1 MRSRAWLMAALA
13 MAAAPMSPMLEQ
25 VSAQSGP
32 GIVISEFRFRG
43 PAGANDEFIELYNA
57 GPAPVNVGGWLVR
70 VSNNNKPPTV
80 VTRATIPVNTILNPG
95 CFYLVANTSSSGG
108 YTGGVAPNLSY
119 VLGFGDEGGVGLTL
133 PNTTTIV
140 DQVGH
145 GANGAFGE
153 GTRLP
158 VLLTNVNRG
167 VERRPGG
174 SAGHADT
181 NDNATD
187 FREITPGNPQNAS
200 SPCIS
205 AVVLLPH
212 DVQGA
217 GSVSPLADTTVS
229 VRGVVTARALD
240 GFFLQTEPGNE
251 DADANTSE
259 GLFVFTGGAPAAAQ
273 AGHLVQVTGSV
284 SEFVPVADPASPSR
298 TQLTA
303 VSSVTDLGAATQPD
317 PYALTAADVSDAGAL
332 DQLERFEGMRVTA
345 SSLTAVSGTGGEK
358 DEPNA
363 TSVSDGAFYAV
374 LAGARPFREPGIEA
388 GYPVLPCALAPCN
401 IPSFDGNPER
411 LRVDSDALE
420 GTSAVD
426 VTTGTVMLDVTGPLD
441 FASRAYTLLPETT
454 MTPLGGMAI
463 VGAPAAAAGEF
474 SIASF
479 NVDRFYDAGD
489 DPGSDPVLTPAAYER
504 RLAKA
509 SQTIRNV
516 LNTPDIIGFQEVEN
530 LAVLQDVAN
539 RVDADAALAGQPAS
553 NYVAYLFEGVE
564 ADGLDVGVLAKS
576 GRVSVISA
584 EPIGAEV
591 NDRPSLL
598 LRAMLSGPPTML
610 PQAVT
615 VIVNH
620 LSPLSGAERD
630 DATGQMVRAGR
641 QAQAEFLANYIQGRQ
656 LNDPAEAIVSI
667 GDYNAFGFNDGYVDT
682 VGTIRGVPAPPDQV
696 AVASADVVSPDLV
709 DAGELMPAGE
719 RYSFV
724 FDGNA
729 QSFDHVI
736 VSANLVPQLAGVAR
750 PRVNA
755 DFPEALRGDE
765 TTASRLS
772 DRDPVVAYFGFPPDV
787 EAPVFS
793 FLPQDAVAEATSAS
807 GAAVAYDVPTA
818 TDNLDAAVSVSCAP
832 ASGSVFPLGNSGAT
846 CTAQDL
852 AGNVA
857 TAAFTVTVQ
866 DTTAPALTVPG
877 DLTDEAQSAEGVAV
891 TFVATATD
899 AVTADPL
906 VSCTPASGSVFVVGA
921 TTVNCVASDDAG
933 NSASGSFT
941 VSVTE
946 PVLGRMHGTGNVD
959 APDQQFWFQ
968 FEVREAANYV
978 ERGRVTLRV
987 HDTGAP
993 DRYLALDV
1001 SDVSFSADKRTVEF
1015 RGVGSWNGEA
1025 GYRFHI
1031 TAVDRGEPGPGQ
1043 DAVEIAV
1050 TGPNGE
1056 VVAQASGILRDGNVQ
1071 SLR

>member
-1 MRSRAWLMAALA
+1 MAALA
-13 MAAAPMSPMLEQ
+13 VAAAPMSPMLEQ

-43 PAGANDEFIELYNA
+43 PAGVNDEFIELFNA
-57 GPAPVNVGGWLVR
+57 GTAPVDVGGWLVR
-70 VSNNNKPPTV
+70 VSNNNRPPTV
-80 VTRATIPVNTILNPG
+80 VTRATIPANTIINPG

-119 VLGFGDEGGVGLTL
+119 ALGFADEGGVGLTL
-133 PNTTTIV
+133 PDTTTIV

-153 GTRLP
+153 GTRLTA
-158 VLLTNVNRG
+158 VFTNVDRG
-167 VERRPGG
+167 IERRPGG
-174 SAGHADT
+174 TAGHVDT
-181 NDNATD
+181 NDNAAD

-200 SPCIS
+200 SACIT
-205 AVVLLPH
+205 AAVLLPH

-217 GSVSPLADTTVS
+217 GSVSPLAGTIVS

-240 GFFLQTEPGNE
+240 GFFLQTEPGSE

-259 GLFVFTGGAPAAAQ
+259 GLFVFTGGAPAAAP

-284 SEFVPVADPASPSR
+284 SEFVPAADPASPSR

-303 VSSVTDLGAATQPD
+303 VSSVTDLGAATPPE
-317 PYALTAADVSDAGAL
+317 PYALTAADLPDTGTP
-332 DQLERFEGMRVTA
+332 DQLERLEGMRVTVP
-345 SSLTAVSGTGGEK
+345 SLTAVSPTGGLK

-363 TSVSDGAFYAV
+363 SSASDGAFYAV
-374 LAGARPFREPGIEA
+374 VAGARPFREPGIET
-388 GYPVLPCALAPCN
+388 GYPMLPCALAPCN
-401 IPSFDGNPER
+401 IASFDANPER

-420 GTSAVD
+420 GTTAVN
-426 VTTGTVMLDVTGPLD
+426 VTTGAVMMDVTGPLD
-441 FASRAYTLLPETT
+441 FASRAYTLLPESTPA
-454 MTPLGGMAI
+454 PLGGMAI
-463 VGAPAAAAGEF
+463 VAAPAAEAGEF

-489 DPGSDPVLTPAAYER
+489 DPGGDPVLTAAAYDT

-516 LNTPDIIGFQEVEN
+516 MNMPDIIGFQEVEH

-539 RVDADAALAGQPAS
+539 RVDADAAPAGQPAP
-553 NYVAYLFEGVE
+553 NYAAYLFEGVD
-564 ADGLDVGVLAKS
+564 ADGLDVGVLVKS

-584 EPIGAEV
+584 EPIGTEV

-598 LRAMLSGPPTML
+598 LQAMLSGPATML
-610 PQAVT
+610 PQTVT
-615 VIVNH
+615 VIVNQ

-630 DATGQMVRAGR
+630 DATGQMVRARR
-641 QAQAEFLANYIQGRQ
+641 QAQAEFLANFVQGRQ

-696 AVASADVVSPDLV
+696 VTASPDLVSPDLV
-709 DAGELMPAGE
+709 DAGEVMPAGE

-729 QSFDHVI
+729 QSFDHVL
-736 VSANLVPQLAGVAR
+736 VTANLTPQFAGLAR

-772 DRDPVVAYFGFPPDV
+772 DRDPVVAYFAFPPDV
-787 EAPVFS
+787 DAPVFS
-793 FLPQDAVAEATSAS
+793 FLPQDDVAEATSAS
-807 GAAVAYDVPTA
+807 GAAVGYDVPAA
-818 TDNLDAAVSVSCAP
+818 TDNLDPVVTVSCAP
-832 ASGSVFPLGNSGAT
+832 ASGSVFPLGNSGVT

-857 TAAFTVTVQ
+857 TAAFTITVQ
-866 DTTAPALTVPG
+866 DTTAPALTVPA
-877 DLTDEAQSAEGVAV
+877 DLTGEAQSPAGVEV
-891 TFVATATD
+891 NFVATATD
-899 AVTADPL
+899 AVTAEPV
-906 VSCTPASGSVFVVGA
+906 VSCTPASGSTFAVGA
-921 TTVNCVASDDAG
+921 TTVTCVASDDAG
-933 NSASGSFT
+933 NSSSGSFT
-941 VSVTE
+941 VTIAE
-946 PVLGRMHGTGNVD
+946 PVLGRMHGTGTVD

-993 DRYLALDV
+993 DRYLAADV
-1001 SDVSFSADKRTVEF
+1001 SDVSFSADRRTVEF
-1015 RGVGSWNGEA
+1015 SGIGSWNGEA

-1031 TAVDRGEPGPGQ
+1031 TARDRGEPGPGQ
-1043 DAVEIAV
+1043 DAVEIVV
-1050 TGPNGE
+1050 TSPSGD
-1056 VVAQASGILRDGNVQ
+1056 VVAETSGVLRDGNLQ

>member
-43 PAGANDEFIELYNA
+43 PAGANDEFIEIYNA

-70 VSNNNKPPTV
+70 VSNNNRPPTV
-80 VTRATIPVNTILNPG
+80 VTRATIPANTIINPG
-95 CFYLVANTSSSGG
+95 CFYLVANTSPSGG

-153 GTRLP
+153 GTRLTA
-158 VLLTNVNRG
+158 VFTNVDRG
-167 VERRPGG
+167 IERRPGG
-174 SAGHADT
+174 TAGHVDT
-181 NDNATD
+181 NDNAAD

-200 SPCIS
+200 SACIT
-205 AVVLLPH
+205 AVALLPH

-217 GSVSPLADTTVS
+217 GSVSPLAGTMVS
-229 VRGVVTARALD
+229 VRGVVTARTVD

-251 DADANTSE
+251 DADANTPE
-259 GLFVFTGGAPAAAQ
+259 GLFVSAGGALAAAP
-273 AGHLVQVTGSV
+273 AGHLVQVTASV
-284 SEFVPVADPASPSR
+284 SEFAPAADPASPSR

-303 VSSVTDLGAATQPD
+303 VSSVTDLGTATQPD
-317 PYALTAADVSDAGAL
+317 PYALTAADLSDAGAL
-332 DQLERFEGMRVTA
+332 DQLERLEGMRVAA
-345 SSLTAVSGTGGEK
+345 SSLTAISGTGGVK

-363 TSVSDGAFYAV
+363 ASASDGVFYATV
-374 LAGARPFREPGIEA
+374 AGARPFREPGIEA
-388 GYPVLPCALAPCN
+388 GFPVLPCALAPCG

-441 FASRAYTLLPETT
+441 FASRAYTLLPESTL
-454 MTPLGGMAI
+454 TPLGGMAI
-463 VGAPAAAAGEF
+463 VAAPAAAAGEF

-479 NVDRFYDAGD
+479 NIERFYDAGD
-489 DPGSDPVLTPAAYER
+489 DPGGDPVLTAAAYDT

-516 LNTPDIIGFQEVEN
+516 MNIPDIIGFQEVEN
-530 LAVLQDVAN
+530 LAVLRDVAN
-539 RVDADAALAGQPAS
+539 RVDADAVLAGHPAS

-598 LRAMLSGPPTML
+598 LRAMLSGPTTML

-615 VIVNH
+615 VIVNQ

-630 DATGQMVRAGR
+630 DATGQMVRARR
-641 QAQAEFLANYIQGRQ
+641 QAQAEFLANHIQGRQ

-667 GDYNAFGFNDGYVDT
+667 GDYNAFSFNDGYVDT
-682 VGTIRGVPAPPDQV
+682 MGTIRGVPALPDQV
-696 AVASADVVSPDLV
+696 AVASPDLVSPDLV
-709 DAGELMPAGE
+709 DAGEIMPADE

-724 FDGNA
+724 FDGHA
-729 QSFDHVI
+729 QSFDHVL
-736 VSANLVPQLAGVAR
+736 VTANLAPQLAGVAR

-755 DFPEALRGDE
+755 DFPEVLRGNE

-772 DRDPVVAYFGFPPDV
+772 DRDPVVVYFDFPPDV
-787 EAPVFS
+787 DAPAFS
-793 FLPQDAVAEATSAS
+793 FLPQDEVAEATSAS
-807 GAAVAYDVPTA
+807 GAAVAYDVPGA
-818 TDNLDAAVSVSCAP
+818 TDNLDPAVIVSCAP
-832 ASGSVFPLGNSGAT
+832 ASGSVFPLGNSGVT

-857 TAAFTVTVQ
+857 TAAFTITVQ
-866 DTTAPALTVPG
+866 DTTAPALTVPA
-877 DLTDEAQSAEGVAV
+877 DLTDEAQSPAGAAV
-891 TFVATATD
+891 NFVATATD
-899 AVTADPL
+899 AVTAEPV
-906 VSCTPASGSVFVVGA
+906 VSCTPASGSTFAVGV
-921 TTVNCVASDDAG
+921 TTVTCVASDDAG
-933 NSASGSFT
+933 NSSNGSFT
-941 VSVTE
+941 VTITE
-946 PVLGRMHGTGNVD
+946 PVLGRMQGTGNVD
-959 APDQQFWFQ
+959 VPDQQFWFQ

-978 ERGRVTLRV
+978 ERGRVMFRV

-993 DRYLALDV
+993 DRYLAAEV
-1001 SDVSFSADKRTVEF
+1001 SDVRFSADRRTVEF
-1015 RGVGSWNGEA
+1015 SGVGSWNGEA

-1031 TAVDRGEPGPGQ
+1031 TAHDQGEPGPGQ
-1043 DAVEIAV
+1043 DAVEIVV
-1050 TGPNGE
+1050 TSPNGD
-1056 VVAQASGILRDGNVQ
+1056 VVAEASGVLRAGNVQ
-1071 SLR
+1071 TLR

>member
-13 MAAAPMSPMLEQ
+13 TAAAPMSPMLEQ

-57 GPAPVNVGGWLVR
+57 SPAPVNAGGWLVR
-70 VSNNNKPPTV
+70 VSNNNLTPTV
-80 VTRATIPVNTILNPG
+80 VTRATIPANTIINPG

-200 SPCIS
+200 SPCIT

-217 GSVSPLADTTVS
+217 GSVSPLAGTTVS

-240 GFFLQTEPGNE
+240 GFFLQTEAGNE

-259 GLFVFTGGAPAAAQ
+259 GLFVFTGGAPAAAP

-284 SEFVPVADPASPSR
+284 SEFVPAADPASPPR
-298 TQLTA
+298 TQLSA
-303 VSSVTDLGAATQPD
+303 VSSVTDLGTATPPD
-317 PYALTAADVSDAGAL
+317 PYALTTADLSDAGAL
-332 DQLERFEGMRVTA
+332 DQLEHFEGMRVTA
-345 SSLTAVSGTGGEK
+345 TALTAVSGTGGVK
-358 DEPNA
+358 DEANA
-363 TSVSDGAFYAV
+363 DAASDGAFYAV

-426 VTTGTVMLDVTGPLD
+426 VTTGAVMLDVTGPLD

-454 MTPLGGMAI
+454 LTPLGGMAI
-463 VGAPAAAAGEF
+463 VAAPAAAAGEF

-479 NVDRFYDAGD
+479 NLDRFYDAGD
-489 DPGSDPVLTPAAYER
+489 DPGSDPVLTAAAYDT

-509 SQTIRNV
+509 SRTIRDV
-516 LNTPDIIGFQEVEN
+516 LNMPDVIGFQEVEHR
-530 LAVLQDVAN
+530 AVLQDVAN

-564 ADGLDVGVLAKS
+564 ADGLDVGVLVKS
-576 GRVSVISA
+576 GRVSVIAA
-584 EPIGAEV
+584 EPIGADV

-598 LRAMLSGPPTML
+598 LRAVLSGPPTML

-615 VIVNH
+615 VIVNQ
-620 LSPLSGAERD
+620 LSSLSGAERD
-630 DATGQMVRAGR
+630 DATGQLVRARR
-641 QAQAEFLANYIQGRQ
+641 QAEAEFLANYLQGRQ
-656 LNDPAEAIVSI
+656 LNDPAEAILSV
-667 GDYNAFGFNDGYVDT
+667 GDYNAFSFNDGYVDT

-696 AVASADVVSPDLV
+696 AAASPDLVSPDLL
-709 DAGELMPAGE
+709 DAGELMPPGE
-719 RYSFV
+719 RYSLV
-724 FDGNA
+724 SDGHA

-736 VSANLVPQLAGVAR
+736 FSANLVPQLAGVAR

-755 DFPEALRGDE
+755 DFPEALRGDG

-772 DRDPVVAYFGFPPDV
+772 DRDPVVIYFAFPPDV
-787 EAPVFS
+787 DAPVLS
-793 FLPQDAVAEATSAS
+793 FAPQDQVAEATGAS

-818 TDNLDAAVSVSCAP
+818 TDNLDPAVDVDCAP
-832 ASGSVFPLGNSGAT
+832 ASGSTFAIGPT
-846 CTAQDL
+846 
-852 AGNVA
+852 
-857 TAAFTVTVQ
+857 TVT
-866 DTTAPALTVPG
+866 
-877 DLTDEAQSAEGVAV
+877 
-891 TFVATATD
+891 
-899 AVTADPL
+899 
-906 VSCTPASGSVFVVGA
+906 
-921 TTVNCVASDDAG
+921 CVASDDAG
-933 NSASGSFT
+933 NSSSGSFT
-941 VSVTE
+941 VTITE
-946 PVLGRMHGTGNVD
+946 PVLGRMHGTGHVD
-959 APDQQFWFQ
+959 SANQQFWFQ
-968 FEVREAANYV
+968 FDAREAANYV
-978 ERGRVTLRV
+978 ERGRVMLRV
-987 HDTGAP
+987 HDTGAT
-993 DRYLALDV
+993 DRYLADVV
-1001 SDVSFSADKRTVEF
+1001 SDVRFSADRRTVEF
-1015 RGVGSWNGEA
+1015 SGVGSWNGEA
-1025 GYRFHI
+1025 GYRFRI
-1031 TAVDRGEPGPGQ
+1031 TAVDQGEPGPGQ
-1043 DAVEIAV
+1043 DAVEIVV
-1050 TGPNGE
+1050 TGPNGD